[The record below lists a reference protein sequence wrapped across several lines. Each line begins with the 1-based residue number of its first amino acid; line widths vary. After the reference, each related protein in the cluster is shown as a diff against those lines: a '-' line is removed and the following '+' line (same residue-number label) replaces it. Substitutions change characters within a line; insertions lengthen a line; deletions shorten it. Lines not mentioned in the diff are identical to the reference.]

1 MKALIMAAAL
11 MAASAHAETVAWTPN
26 QDGGLIK
33 FTDTPCASS
42 GYAATIVAAD
52 GRILQSG
59 CWKTDI
65 PTFDVL
71 WSDTGDTL
79 YYNAANLTFT
89 AVARRLLEPK
99 P

>member
-1 MKALIMAAAL
+1 MKALITAAAL
-11 MAASAHAETVAWTPN
+11 LAANAHAETIAWMPN
-26 QDGGLIK
+26 PDGGLIQ
-33 FTDTPCASS
+33 FTDTPCAAS
-42 GYAATIVAAD
+42 GYAATIVDAN

-89 AVARRLLEPK
+89 AAGRRLLEPQH
-99 P
+99 